1 MMGALALTFGA
12 CSSEDDLANV
22 NPTFDGKAVKTQ
34 FTISLPSSYTQ
45 TRSSVADVQDDGSFR
60 GLTEMK
66 LYPFVTTSTRT
77 SDAEFTV
84 LGNTA
89 FSGAP
94 VSLDGD
100 ITAFDHAAAQDK
112 WYDITIPVNTN
123 AFLFYGKAKGT
134 QGFAQGK
141 MLATEEL
148 ATSSDTPADKLS
160 FSLVQIYAAGKF
172 NTEGAAILTAL
183 NGLKDVQGA
192 VSTATDAATAKWGEV
207 TEAQNKVLYDLYQAF
222 STQQVAGSATS
233 VAAMLEDL
241 KASVETQTCGL
252 ATALADAI
260 DEAIDAVE
268 GNDFTTDLELPD
280 GAAVLVATS
289 GVFTYLE
296 TGNALNP
303 AMQYATNKYVY
314 PAELYY
320 RANSPLR
327 VSPDKQSEKLTATM
341 QWNDFV
347 GTYYDESAKAVLPT
361 SQSVAMFDQIQ
372 YAVANLKTY
381 VKFAATELEENL
393 IETPANDTTTPAT
406 PAEYHTV
413 TIPTDG
419 YTLTGILVGG
429 QRNVN
434 WEFASVA
441 TDPEFVV
448 YDKTPIA
455 TKIAT
460 TETLASHT
468 LVLQTP
474 GATDEKVNVALEFVN
489 DGDDFYGI
497 GGKLI
502 PSGTKFYM
510 IGQLDLAAA
519 KAATVNSG
527 KSDRNY
533 IFEQDFR
540 TIAKFTI
547 SSLKNA
553 YNVVPDLR
561 TPKLE
566 FGMSVNLEWQDGLEF
581 VVEIQ

>member
-1 MMGALALTFGA
+1 MGAMALTFVA
-12 CSSEDDLANV
+12 CSSEDEVAV
-22 NPTFDGKAVKTQ
+22 NPTFDGNAVKTQ
-34 FTISLPSSYTQ
+34 FTISLPSSYTR
-45 TRSSVADVQDDGSFR
+45 TRMTATNVQDAGNFL

-77 SDAEFTV
+77 SDGEFTI
-84 LGNTA
+84 LGNTV

-94 VSLDGD
+94 VNLAGD
-100 ITAFDHAAAQDK
+100 ITEFDHAAAQDK

-123 AFLFYGKAKGT
+123 AFLFYGKAKGE
-134 QGFAQGK
+134 QGFDKGK
-141 MLATEEL
+141 MSATEEL

-160 FSLVQIYAAGKF
+160 FSLVQIYEDGKF

-183 NGLKDVQGA
+183 NGLKNVEGA
-192 VSTATDAATAKWGEV
+192 VSTATDAATAKWGVV

-252 ATALADAI
+252 ATALATAI
-260 DEAIDAVE
+260 GEAITTVE
-268 GNDFTTDLELPD
+268 GNDFTKTLNLPD
-280 GAAVLVATS
+280 GAAVLVAES
-289 GVFTYLE
+289 GVFSYLE

-327 VSPDKQSEKLTATM
+327 VSPDKQSENLTATM
-341 QWNDFV
+341 LWDDFV
-347 GTYYDESAKAVLPT
+347 GDYYDESAKAVLPT

-372 YAVANLKTY
+372 YAVANLKTF
-381 VKFAATELEENL
+381 VKFAAAELEENL
-393 IETPANDTTTPAT
+393 IVTPADATTTPAT
-406 PAEYHTV
+406 PAEYHKV

-455 TKIAT
+455 SAIGT

-489 DGDDFYGI
+489 NGDDFCGI
-497 GGKLI
+497 DGKLI
-502 PSGTKFYM
+502 PKGTKFYM

-527 KSDRNY
+527 KDARNY